1 MKFIK
6 WWLRQI
12 MFMAVD
18 GDGGGGAAGNAGGG
32 DASGS
37 GDAGAGGDAGG
48 DNKGAGDAGASG
60 AADGKGAGDAG
71 AADGA
76 GKADGKGKGTEGGYW
91 PDDWREKASKGD
103 AKLTARF
110 ARYANPEAAL
120 TALVAAQNRISSGEL
135 KSVLGKDAK
144 PEEVAAWRAENGI
157 PETPDKYD
165 LNLGDGLVVGAD
177 DKPLVDQFLKAAHE
191 TNQTPAQVKAT
202 LKSYYAVN
210 EQITADRV
218 EKDRQIQDDTTETLR
233 AEWGPEF
240 KRNINMVHGL
250 FDATASP
257 ELKASFL
264 GGRLADGTPIGS
276 SPEALKMLLGLALVN
291 NPAGTVVPGGSGNLP
306 QAVDD
311 EIAKIEK
318 GMRDNR
324 AAYNKDEKVQARYRE
339 LLGAREQFNKRKVA

>member
-1 MKFIK
+1 MKFMK
-6 WWLRQI
+6 WWKKTY
-12 MFMAVD
+12 MMPVD
-18 GDGGGGAAGNAGGG
+18 GADGGGGAGGGG
-32 DASGS
+32 DASA
-37 GDAGAGGDAGG
+37 GDAGAGDDGGAGG
-48 DNKGAGDAGASG
+48 DANVDAGAKGGADGKAAGDAGAGDAG
-60 AADGKGAGDAG
+60 GKS
-71 AADGA
+71 
-76 GKADGKGKGTEGGYW
+76 DGKGKGSEGGYW

-110 ARYANPEAAL
+110 SRYANPEAAL
-120 TALVAAQNRISSGEL
+120 TALIAAQNRISSGEL

-144 PEEVAAWRAENGI
+144 PEEIAAWRAEQGI

-177 DKPLVDQFLKAAHE
+177 DKPMVDQFLKAAHDS
-191 TNQTPAQVKAT
+191 NQTPDQVKAT

-210 EQITADRV
+210 ERITADRV
-218 EKDRQIQDDTTETLR
+218 EKDRQIQEETTETLR
-233 AEWGPEF
+233 ADWGPEF
-240 KRNINMVHGL
+240 RRNINLVHGL

-257 ELKASFL
+257 ELKQAFL

-311 EIAKIEK
+311 EIGKIEK
-318 GMRDNR
+318 TMKENR
-324 AAYNKDEKVQARYRE
+324 GAYNKDEKMQARYRE
-339 LLGAREQFNKRKVA
+339 LLGAREQLNKRKVA